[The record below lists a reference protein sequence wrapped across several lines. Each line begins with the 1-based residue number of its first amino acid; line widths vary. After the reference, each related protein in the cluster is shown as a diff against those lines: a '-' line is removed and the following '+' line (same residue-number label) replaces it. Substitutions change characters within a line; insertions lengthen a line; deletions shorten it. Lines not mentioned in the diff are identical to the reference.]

1 MHFFVL
7 GKMSVAWPVLY
18 LICCSGIGKCMLLS
32 TNILEPK
39 SMLCSSSKFIFLLI
53 PAAVRTLGPLSP
65 FESFM
70 QTIKLQPVRFQNGTE
85 GAEAW
90 KKFRWRSWWF
100 WLFSVHRWIGE
111 CYDEMNEN
119 LNGEIIYG
127 WPIWGDKVRKQIIKS
142 PVSIMLTTTKEI
154 GNI

>member
-1 MHFFVL
+1 
-7 GKMSVAWPVLY
+7 
-18 LICCSGIGKCMLLS
+18 
-32 TNILEPK
+32 
-39 SMLCSSSKFIFLLI
+39 
-53 PAAVRTLGPLSP
+53 
-65 FESFM
+65 
-70 QTIKLQPVRFQNGTE
+70 
-85 GAEAW
+85 
-90 KKFRWRSWWF
+90 
-100 WLFSVHRWIGE
+100 VHRWIGE